1 MLLSPRR
8 ALAAVLVLCAA
19 TAGCSDLDEPG
30 QGLARNDLVSEL
42 AAQMSGAA
50 GLTYEASYQ
59 LSGGGTAT
67 VAQAQ
72 RPTRSAYVYPGGK
85 VTVTADATTQ
95 CRTATNATTCTMT
108 APATPTSPPPAKV
121 FEGADGAG
129 MVLPST
135 VLALLNAAVLDNDV
149 EVVQHDTTIAGRHA
163 TCVRLSGVDDA
174 ATRDFTTCITNEGA
188 LGSFN
193 GFLNSIRVDVA
204 MTHYAEKVADEMFE
218 VPKAAKLVDRRGRP
232 AAQRPAS

>member
-1 MLLSPRR
+1 MLLSRRR
-8 ALAAVLVLCAA
+8 AVAAVLVLFAAA
-19 TAGCSDLDEPG
+19 TAGCSDLDDPG
-30 QGLARNDLVSEL
+30 QGLARNDLVSDL

-50 GLTYEASYQ
+50 ALTYEASYH

-72 RPTRSAYVYPGGK
+72 APTRSAYVYPGGK
-85 VTVTADATTQ
+85 VTVTTDATTL
-95 CRTATNATTCTMT
+95 CDTGANATTCTMT

-121 FEGADGAG
+121 FEGADATG

-135 VLALLNAAVLDNDV
+135 VQALLNAAVLDNDV

-163 TCVRLSGVDDA
+163 TCVRLAGVDGA

-188 LGSFN
+188 LGSFS
-193 GFLNSIRVDVA
+193 GFLNSVRVEVA

-218 VPKAAKLVDRRGRP
+218 VPKKAKLVDRRAQAGGDRP
-232 AAQRPAS
+232 